1 MATENEHEVELSEI
15 EVTPDEIR
23 KYMAENGVKS
33 VTAKRVMEIVNR
45 FGVDAFASGNN
56 AAWNEMFH
64 KVRPGTSV
72 DLAGKSVKTF
82 WKVATWIKDQRF
94 QNKTRILEK
103 QKEAEKAAKDAEKA
117 EKARKDHERLL
128 NPVFTVEELSG
139 LVTLMLDCHFDAVDL
154 RGARGFLDTFKVF
167 PKPGAPAEKDG
178 K

>member
-1 MATENEHEVELSEI
+1 MAVENERTVELAEI
-15 EVTPDEIR
+15 EVSPDEIR
-23 KYMAENGVKS
+23 KYMSENGVKS
-33 VTAKRVMEIVNR
+33 VTAKRVMKIVNR

-56 AAWNEMFH
+56 AGWNEMFH
-64 KVRPGTSV
+64 KVCPDTSV
-72 DLAGKSVKTF
+72 DLAKSCKTF

-94 QNKTRILEK
+94 QRKTTVLERR
-103 QKEAEKAAKDAEKA
+103 KEAEKAAKEAEKA

-128 NPVFTVEELSG
+128 NPVFTVEELSS

-167 PKPGAPAEKDG
+167 PKPGAPAEKDE